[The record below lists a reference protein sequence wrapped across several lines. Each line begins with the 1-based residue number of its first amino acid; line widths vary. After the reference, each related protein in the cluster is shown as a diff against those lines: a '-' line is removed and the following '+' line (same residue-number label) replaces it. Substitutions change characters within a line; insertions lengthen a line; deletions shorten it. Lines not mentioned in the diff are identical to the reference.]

1 MVIRIGG
8 DDGRSMVMVMVIL
21 ILMVMVI
28 YYYNKF
34 HKCLNKGFCG
44 GLTRIS

>member
-8 DDGRSMVMVMVIL
+8 DDGRLVIL
-21 ILMVMVI
+21 ILMVMVKVI

>member
-8 DDGRSMVMVMVIL
+8 DDGRLVV
-21 ILMVMVI
+21 ILMVMVVVMLI
-28 YYYNKF
+28 YYYNEF